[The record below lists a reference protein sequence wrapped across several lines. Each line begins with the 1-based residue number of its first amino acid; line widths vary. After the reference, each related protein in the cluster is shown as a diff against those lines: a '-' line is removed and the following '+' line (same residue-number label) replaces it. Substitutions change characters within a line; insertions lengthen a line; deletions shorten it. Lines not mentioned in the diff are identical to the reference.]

1 MHVSLPY
8 RSLTGDVCT
17 SFGLQTCVFAGR
29 LVGNS
34 EEFAED
40 IAPEIVINKIENED
54 VFQKETEGC
63 PGTSVS

>member
-29 LVGNS
+29 LVGNC

-40 IAPEIVINKIENED
+40 IAPEIVINKRMKMFFK
-54 VFQKETEGC
+54 VRKWSCLG
-63 PGTSVS
+63 GSVG